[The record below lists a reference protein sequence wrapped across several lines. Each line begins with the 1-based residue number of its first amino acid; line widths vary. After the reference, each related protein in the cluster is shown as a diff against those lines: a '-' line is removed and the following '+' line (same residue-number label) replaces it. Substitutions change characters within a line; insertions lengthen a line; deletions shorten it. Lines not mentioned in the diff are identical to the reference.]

1 MEIREGIYFMLI
13 RIFIVKESIRDLEI
27 KNFNHPESKK
37 AITIKT
43 KTDMR
48 LIKFQNGH
56 NWREIQ

>member
-13 RIFIVKESIRDLEI
+13 RIFIVKESIRDLGI
-27 KNFNHPESKK
+27 RNFNHPESKK

-48 LIKFQNGH
+48 LIKFQDGH
-56 NWREIQ
+56 N